1 MGRRQVRPPAP
12 GALRREG
19 CGIHLAPPSP
29 PRHLTPLWPQVV
41 ILDFFDTFS
50 SSSRRWRHQ
59 FMLSVS
65 VLLPDFRR
73 AGCVAARTGVGVTCR
88 GARRALFLRGWWC
101 LFGHTIVIS
110 SAYGSYP
117 HSRMPR
123 AGHAASTSAVC
134 ARRGKARTTDTPTH
148 DPDTR
153 QSRRLLYSYFQAG
166 PGTDPPARL
175 QRSSSEASSL
185 AALHRTCSRTARH
198 SAAVGESEG

>member
-1 MGRRQVRPPAP
+1 M
-12 GALRREG
+12 
-19 CGIHLAPPSP
+19 IPSP
-29 PRHLTPLWPQVV
+29 RVLDAGAINLCSPCRFCFRTSGERVASRLEDGSGGHVPRCT
-41 ILDFFDTFS
+41 
-50 SSSRRWRHQ
+50 
-59 FMLSVS
+59 
-65 VLLPDFRR
+65 
-73 AGCVAARTGVGVTCR
+73 ACA
-88 GARRALFLRGWWC
+88 FLRGWWC
-101 LFGHTIVIS
+101 LFGQTIVIS

-148 DPDTR
+148 DPDTG

-166 PGTDPPARL
+166 SGTDPPARL

-185 AALHRTCSRTARH
+185 AALHRTCSRTARY

>member
-1 MGRRQVRPPAP
+1 MRQAPCLVLSSGARISRFLPVCARRKQPQHPSCPARTAGFILGRRQVRPPAP

-73 AGCVAARTGVGVTCR
+73 AGCVAARGR
-88 GARRALFLRGWWC
+88 EW
-101 LFGHTIVIS
+101 
-110 SAYGSYP
+110 GS
-117 HSRMPR
+117 R
-123 AGHAASTSAVC
+123 
-134 ARRGKARTTDTPTH
+134 
-148 DPDTR
+148 
-153 QSRRLLYSYFQAG
+153 
-166 PGTDPPARL
+166 
-175 QRSSSEASSL
+175 
-185 AALHRTCSRTARH
+185 
-198 SAAVGESEG
+198 AAVHGVRFFAWMVVFIWSNYCHIKRIRVLSTLSDA